1 MADETTPE
9 QPATPKKPAARTPA
23 APKTTPAKAPA
34 AKAPAA
40 PKAAAAKAPAAKAP
54 AAKAPA
60 AKKPAAKPTDAAA
73 AAAESPAAAVP
84 APVEPA
90 PSAAPAAPAAP
101 VAATPVTS
109 APPAGAVPPTVPTY
123 AAPPADPALAPPAP
137 RKRKI
142 WPFVLGGAILVF
154 LLALTGI
161 VFAVLSITG
170 ALTGG
175 PQKTVLEYDRAFKE
189 ADCDL
194 FLDTLSQAYEDSAF
208 GGELDCAAWADN
220 AKNYTIDG
228 EYVFTVTVTGTT
240 IENDEAQVT
249 THETDVSS
257 GEPVDYDVRYY
268 LVREGGDWVIDNIAD
283 ETQ

>member
-40 PKAAAAKAPAAKAP
+40 KAPV
-54 AAKAPA
+54 

-90 PSAAPAAPAAP
+90 PSAAPAAPAA
-101 VAATPVTS
+101 PVTS

-154 LLALTGI
+154 LLALAGI

-208 GGELDCAAWADN
+208 GGELDCAAWAEN